1 MPCTLALAVYDFLVC
16 GCITYFQKC
25 VSHIGSDTSLRA
37 YFGISRLIDR
47 KFKSSIDIM
56 SVACLSQN
64 AHVFFVT
71 TVLSISLAVA
81 FAAIAATI
89 PSRHRVSYALN
100 FSSWVITFRKIRK
113 KKKKEED
120 RITTRSLGGALIPG
134 PLPYQG
140 NALPGFADAE
150 VGKAVIRIYSNDS

>member
-1 MPCTLALAVYDFLVC
+1 MPCALVLAVYDFFVC

-37 YFGISRLIDR
+37 YFGMIDR

-100 FSSWVITFRKIRK
+100 FSSWVITFRKMRK

-120 RITTRSLGGALIPG
+120 RIATTSLGRG
-134 PLPYQG
+134 
-140 NALPGFADAE
+140 
-150 VGKAVIRIYSNDS
+150 SNP

>member
-1 MPCTLALAVYDFLVC
+1 M
-16 GCITYFQKC
+16 
-25 VSHIGSDTSLRA
+25 SHIGRDTSLRA

-100 FSSWVITFRKIRK
+100 FSSWVITFRKMRK
-113 KKKKEED
+113 KKKKED
-120 RITTRSLGGALIPG
+120 RISTRTGFEPVTSTCLGEDIGGRSISPK
-134 PLPYQG
+134 PYQG
-140 NALPGFADAE
+140 NALPGFAGAE
-150 VGKAVIRIYSNDS
+150 VEKAVIRIYSNDS

>member
-1 MPCTLALAVYDFLVC
+1 MPCALALAVYDFFVC

-100 FSSWVITFRKIRK
+100 FSSWVITFRKMRK

-120 RITTRSLGGALIPG
+120 RITTRSLGRVRTRDLYLLGG
-134 PLPYQG
+134 GYRRSFNFTETLP
-140 NALPGFADAE
+140 
-150 VGKAVIRIYSNDS
+150 R

>member
-1 MPCTLALAVYDFLVC
+1 MPCALALPVYDFLVC

-100 FSSWVITFRKIRK
+100 FSSWVITFRKMRK
-113 KKKKEED
+113 KKKKEEKD
-120 RITTRSLGGALIPG
+120 AWGGVPTPFLI
-134 PLPYQG
+134 
-140 NALPGFADAE
+140 
-150 VGKAVIRIYSNDS
+150 DSASA

>member
-1 MPCTLALAVYDFLVC
+1 MPCALALAVYDFLVC
-16 GCITYFQKC
+16 GSVTYFQKC
-25 VSHIGSDTSLRA
+25 MLHIGRDTSLRA

-71 TVLSISLAVA
+71 TVFLSISLAVA

-100 FSSWVITFRKIRK
+100 FSSWVITFRKMRK
-113 KKKKEED
+113 KKKREE
-120 RITTRSLGGALIPG
+120 IGTR
-134 PLPYQG
+134 
-140 NALPGFADAE
+140 
-150 VGKAVIRIYSNDS
+150 R